1 MTFTSAL
8 KTNQARV
15 LLPTKATQ
23 AELIKCVENVEC
35 WSLVSPTVM
44 KFQLLSQNVTQ
55 VQCKLEGSQ
64 DFTQVLFRQ
73 SNILHGT
80 TMNFSPNVLHNAL
93 FKILIF
99 PYQVGTNIDFLYQ
112 VGTNID

>member
-1 MTFTSAL
+1 MNER

-23 AELIKCVENVEC
+23 AELIKCVENVEIVEC
-35 WSLVSPTVM
+35 WSLVLPTVM

-73 SNILHGT
+73 STIFHGT

-112 VGTNID
+112 VGANID